1 MKTRITHSLKGQ
13 AAVEL
18 AVFGFLIVVAFS
30 VLVLYGQQLALQQQ
44 LKMEAFR
51 RAMKMAHYKNSSVSY
66 TIKKDTRFIDIV
78 GGFGKGQATAVGG
91 SAMVMWQ
98 KGIPGLH
105 EKKSKDF
112 TSYAYYVINDQSMG
126 DADGLE
132 RYDKNTKGFDGSEQ
146 KIKTPFSVWKE
157 EIERFEDYNTSV
169 IKNETK
175 SDKPKKIPSK
185 IINTRIS
192 NLKDTITTK
201 LYLRKDISDPPDA
214 WTTPNPVYVNS
225 TAVPTAKQGAVIV
238 MPGDRATVD
247 DDGVTKYTDMNLGD
261 TDPNRVAYTTLGVG
275 TTVYRERE
283 WGTDILRGN

>member
-1 MKTRITHSLKGQ
+1 MKTRIIHSSKGQ

-30 VLVLYGQQLALQQQ
+30 ILVLYGQQLALQQQ
-44 LKMEAFR
+44 LKMDAFR
-51 RAMKMAHYKNSSVSY
+51 RAMKMAYYKNSSVSY
-66 TIKKDTRFIDIV
+66 TVKKDTRFIDIV

-146 KIKTPFSVWKE
+146 TIRTPASVWKE

-201 LYLRKDISDPPDA
+201 VYLRKDVSNPPDA

-261 TDPNRVAYTTLGVG
+261 TDPNRVAYTTPGVG